1 MVTIAAIINTYII
14 FSKYQ
19 SLPKGS
25 SAPMIEAVEFK
36 MSLEYLIE
44 SESKAVIKQQWEP
57 FLKDKGARMMMFPL
71 SKSGAIK
78 V

>member
-1 MVTIAAIINTYII
+1 
-14 FSKYQ
+14 
-19 SLPKGS
+19 
-25 SAPMIEAVEFK
+25 MIEAVEFK

>member
-1 MVTIAAIINTYII
+1 
-14 FSKYQ
+14 
-19 SLPKGS
+19 
-25 SAPMIEAVEFK
+25 MIEAVEFK

-78 V
+78 VWNLIILLMKK